1 MFLFDG
7 YEYTPICYINKTF
20 INDWY
25 ITLDF
30 QDRTEKDKR
39 RQVCVAKGTEHRT
52 TGSMEGFSSKHK
64 FAVIISFPQTISTPE
79 RTNPA

>member
-30 QDRTEKDKR
+30 SRPDRKKTSWGWAETSLAIQGCKKIGTIGQ
-39 RQVCVAKGTEHRT
+39 QVLGKV
-52 TGSMEGFSSKHK
+52 S
-64 FAVIISFPQTISTPE
+64 VQ
-79 RTNPA
+79 